1 MGWPRFGVKSL
12 ILFAVVVPVVV
23 GEIAGVGVMVSGLLG
38 SKVGMTQIYD
48 ASGAEVPVT
57 IVKAGPC
64 AVLQVRTSEKDGY
77 EAVQLGFGAKPRRL
91 CSKSEAGHIA
101 GVLSGLVEKSVLGGG
116 DAGFRFVR
124 EFRLDG
130 EAAPAVGD
138 LVALSVF
145 DGVAHVDVT
154 GTSKGRGF
162 AGVMKRHN
170 FGGVCASHGVKKVHR
185 SGGSTGQ
192 STDPGKVFKG
202 TKMPG
207 RFGGKRATVRR
218 LKVVSADVDR
228 SLLLVR
234 GAVPGFNGSYLT
246 IRSTNCY

>member
-1 MGWPRFGVKSL
+1 
-12 ILFAVVVPVVV
+12 
-23 GEIAGVGVMVSGLLG
+23 MVSGLLG

-48 ASGAEVPVT
+48 AAGAEVPVT

-64 AVLQVRTSEKDGY
+64 VTLKVRSAEVDGY
-77 EAVQLGFGAKPRRL
+77 EAIQLGFGAKPRRL
-91 CSKSEAGHIA
+91 CSRSESGQVAGL
-101 GVLSGLVEKSVLGGG
+101 LSGLVEKSVLGSG
-116 DAGFRFVR
+116 DGGFRFVR
-124 EFRLDG
+124 EFRLKDG
-130 EAAPAVGD
+130 EARPAVGD
-138 LVALSVF
+138 LVTVGAF
-145 DGVAHVDVT
+145 ADVAHVDIT
-154 GTSKGRGF
+154 GVSKGRGF

-218 LKVVSADVDR
+218 QKVVVADAER
-228 SLLLVR
+228 NLLLVR
-234 GAVPGFNGSYLT
+234 GAVPGFNGGYVM
-246 IRSTNCY
+246 IRPTNCF

>member
-1 MGWPRFGVKSL
+1 
-12 ILFAVVVPVVV
+12 
-23 GEIAGVGVMVSGLLG
+23 MVAGLLG

-48 ASGAEVPVT
+48 ATGAEVPVT
-57 IVKAGPC
+57 VVKAGPC
-64 AVLQVRTSEKDGY
+64 AVLQVRSLDVDGY

-91 CSKSEAGHIA
+91 CSRSESGRVA
-101 GVLSGLVEKSVLGGG
+101 GVLSGLVEKSVLTGG

-124 EFRLDG
+124 EFRLESED
-130 EAAPAVGD
+130 ARPAVGD
-138 LVALSVF
+138 VVTVGVF
-145 DGVAHVDVT
+145 SEVAHVDVT
-154 GTSKGRGF
+154 GVSKGRGF

-218 LKVVSADVDR
+218 QKVVAADVER
-228 SLLLVR
+228 NLLLIR
-234 GAVPGFNGSYLT
+234 GAVPGFNGGYVMV
-246 IRSTNCY
+246 RPTNCY

>member
-1 MGWPRFGVKSL
+1 
-12 ILFAVVVPVVV
+12 
-23 GEIAGVGVMVSGLLG
+23 MVAGLLG

-48 ASGAEVPVT
+48 AAGAEVPVT
-57 IVKAGPC
+57 VVKAGPC
-64 AVLQVRTSEKDGY
+64 AVLQVRTAEVDGY

-91 CSKSEAGHIA
+91 CSKSESGRVS
-101 GVLSGLVEKSVLGGG
+101 GLLSGLVEKSVLGSEDG
-116 DAGFRFVR
+116 AFRYIR
-124 EFRLDG
+124 EFRLESGDPR
-130 EAAPAVGD
+130 PAVGD
-138 LVALSVF
+138 LVTVGLFSEI
-145 DGVAHVDVT
+145 AHVDVT
-154 GTSKGRGF
+154 GVSKGRGF

-218 LKVVSADVDR
+218 QKVVAADVER
-228 SLLLVR
+228 NLLLIR
-234 GAVPGFNGSYLT
+234 GAVPGFNGGYVM
-246 IRSTNCY
+246 IRPTNCY

>member
-1 MGWPRFGVKSL
+1 M
-12 ILFAVVVPVVV
+12 
-23 GEIAGVGVMVSGLLG
+23 SGLLG
-38 SKVGMTQIYD
+38 SKVGMTQVYD
-48 ASGAEVPVT
+48 AAGAEVPVT

-64 AVLQVRTSEKDGY
+64 AVLQVRTSDKDGY

-91 CSKSEAGHIA
+91 CSKSESGRVA
-101 GVLSGLVEKSVLGGG
+101 GVLPGLVEKSVLGSDDG
-116 DAGFRFVR
+116 GFRFVR

-130 EAAPAVGD
+130 GAAAPAVGD
-138 LVALSVF
+138 VVAVSVF
-145 DGVAHVDVT
+145 AEVAHVDVT
-154 GTSKGRGF
+154 GISKGRGF

-207 RFGGKRATVRR
+207 RYGGKRATVRR
-218 LKVVSADVDR
+218 LKVVSVDAER
-228 SLLLVR
+228 NLLLIR
-234 GAVPGFNGSYLT
+234 GAIPGFNGSYVT
-246 IRSTNCY
+246 IRPTNCY

>member
-1 MGWPRFGVKSL
+1 
-12 ILFAVVVPVVV
+12 
-23 GEIAGVGVMVSGLLG
+23 MVAGLLG

-48 ASGAEVPVT
+48 STGSEVPVT

-64 AVLQVRTSEKDGY
+64 AVLQVRTAEVDKY
-77 EAVQLGFGAKPRRL
+77 EAIQLGFGAKPRRL
-91 CSKSEAGHIA
+91 CTKAETGHVAGS
-101 GVLSGLVEKSVLGGG
+101 LSSLVEKSVLGSG
-116 DAGFRFVR
+116 DGGFRFVR
-124 EFRLDG
+124 EFRL
-130 EAAPAVGD
+130 EAGDAKPAVGEVLNVGLFAD
-138 LVALSVF
+138 
-145 DGVAHVDVT
+145 VAHVDVT
-154 GTSKGRGF
+154 GVSKGRGF

-218 LKVVSADVDR
+218 QKVVVADVER
-228 SLLLVR
+228 NLLLIR
-234 GAVPGFNGSYLT
+234 GAVPGFNGSYVI
-246 IRSTNCY
+246 IRKTNCY

>member
-1 MGWPRFGVKSL
+1 VKEKV
-12 ILFAVVVPVVV
+12 AVM
-23 GEIAGVGVMVSGLLG
+23 AAGLLG

-48 ASGAEVPVT
+48 AAGAEVPVT

-64 AVLQVRTSEKDGY
+64 ATLQVRTKVKDGY

-91 CSKSEAGHIA
+91 CSRSESGRVS
-101 GVLSGLVEKSVLGGG
+101 GLLSGLVEKSVLGSEDG
-116 DAGFRFVR
+116 GFRFIR
-124 EFRLDG
+124 EFRLKDG
-130 EAAPAVGD
+130 EAASAVGD
-138 LVALSVF
+138 LVTVEAF
-145 DGVAHVDVT
+145 KEIPHVDVT
-154 GTSKGRGF
+154 GISKGRGF

-218 LKVVSADVDR
+218 QKVVAIDAER
-228 SLLLVR
+228 NLMLIR
-234 GAVPGFNGSYLT
+234 GAVPGFSGAYVT
-246 IRSTNCY
+246 IRPTNCF

>member
-1 MGWPRFGVKSL
+1 
-12 ILFAVVVPVVV
+12 
-23 GEIAGVGVMVSGLLG
+23 MVAGLLG
-38 SKVGMTQIYD
+38 SKVGMTQVYD
-48 ASGAEVPVT
+48 AAGAEVPVT
-57 IVKAGPC
+57 VVKAGPC
-64 AVLQVRTSEKDGY
+64 AVLQVRSLDVDGY

-91 CSKSEAGHIA
+91 CSRSESGRVA
-101 GVLSGLVEKSVLGGG
+101 GVLSGLVEKSVLTGG

-124 EFRLDG
+124 EFRLESED
-130 EAAPAVGD
+130 ARPAVGD
-138 LVALSVF
+138 VVTVGVF
-145 DGVAHVDVT
+145 SEVAHVDVT
-154 GTSKGRGF
+154 GVSKGRGF

-218 LKVVSADVDR
+218 QKVVAADVER
-228 SLLLVR
+228 NLLLIR
-234 GAVPGFNGSYLT
+234 GAVPGFNGGYVMV
-246 IRSTNCY
+246 RPTNCY

>member
-1 MGWPRFGVKSL
+1 
-12 ILFAVVVPVVV
+12 
-23 GEIAGVGVMVSGLLG
+23 MVAGLLG

-48 ASGAEVPVT
+48 GSGAEVPVT

-64 AVLQVRTSEKDGY
+64 VALQLRTQEVDGY

-91 CSKSEAGHIA
+91 CSQSESGRLAS
-101 GVLSGLVEKSVLGGG
+101 LLPGLVEKSVLGSEDG
-116 DAGFRFVR
+116 GFRFVR
-124 EFRLDG
+124 EFRLEGSDSKP
-130 EAAPAVGD
+130 AAGD
-138 LVALSVF
+138 LLTVAAF
-145 DGVAHVDVT
+145 AETAHVDVT

-207 RFGGKRATVRR
+207 RYGGKRSTVRR
-218 LKVVSADVDR
+218 LKVVVADAER
-228 SLLLVR
+228 NLLLVR
-234 GAVPGFNGSYLT
+234 GAIPGFNGSYVM
-246 IRSTNCY
+246 IRPTNCY

>member
-1 MGWPRFGVKSL
+1 MV
-12 ILFAVVVPVVV
+12 
-23 GEIAGVGVMVSGLLG
+23 AGMLG

-48 ASGAEVPVT
+48 AAGAEVPVT
-57 IVKAGPC
+57 VVAVGPC
-64 AVLQVRTSEKDGY
+64 AVLQVRTVAADGY

-91 CSKSEAGHIA
+91 CSRSESGHVA

-116 DAGFRFVR
+116 DGGFRFVR
-124 EFRLDG
+124 EFRT
-130 EAAPAVGD
+130 EAGDVQPAVGD
-138 LVALSVF
+138 VLTVGAF
-145 DGVAHVDVT
+145 ADVAHVDVT
-154 GTSKGRGF
+154 GVSKGRGF

-218 LKVVSADVDR
+218 LKVVSVDADR
-228 SLLLVR
+228 NLLLIR
-234 GAVPGFNGSYLT
+234 GAVPGYSGGYVMV
-246 IRSTNCY
+246 RPTNCY